1 MTEPPFESH
10 FLFDCP
16 QIIVE
21 SRHSMDLTA
30 RIRNLSAEGS
40 PFIPF
45 FAFTFKNAVLVHFS
59 GLFQSVVVIINGRT
73 VFYTSLVRNLL
84 PGFSVLVKT

>member
-59 GLFQSVVVIINGRT
+59 GLFQSIVVVINRGA
-73 VFYTSLVRNLL
+73 VFYSCFV
-84 PGFSVLVKT
+84 